1 MWSGFQVTIALSICA
16 WIIAFLV
23 GSFFGIL
30 RTVPNRFLS
39 GLGTLYVELFRN
51 VPLIVQFFTW
61 YLVIPELL
69 PEKIGMWFKAELDP
83 NIQFFLSSMLCL
95 GLFTAARV
103 CEQVR
108 AAIQSL
114 PRGQKNAA
122 LAMGLTLPQAYR
134 YVLLPNAYRVIVP
147 PMTSEMMNL
156 VKNSAI
162 ASTIGLVDMAAQA
175 GKLLDYSAH
184 AWESFTAIT
193 LAYVLI
199 NAFIMLAVMRLSS
212 FAPVA
217 WFAKAYVNVFRSI
230 PLVMVLLWFYLI
242 VPGFLQNVLG
252 LSPKNDIRLISAM
265 VAFSMFEAAYYSE
278 IIRAGIQSISRGQ
291 SSAALALGMTH
302 WQSMKLII
310 LPQAFRAMVPL
321 LLTQGIV
328 LFQDTSLVYV
338 LSLADFFRTAS
349 TIGERDGTQVEMIL
363 FAGFVYFVISLSAS
377 LLVSYL
383 KRRTA

>member
-1 MWSGFQVTIALSICA
+1 MSIDWNWGIFLQQAPFGNTTYLGWLWSGFQVTVALSITA

-23 GSFFGIL
+23 GSLFGIL

-39 GLGTLYVELFRN
+39 SIGTLYVELFRN

-69 PEKIGMWFKAELDP
+69 PEDLGMWF
-83 NIQFFLSSMLCL
+83 FVSSMLCL

-199 NAFIMLAVMRLSS
+199 NAFIMLVMNLVERKVRL
-212 FAPVA
+212 
-217 WFAKAYVNVFRSI
+217 
-230 PLVMVLLWFYLI
+230 
-242 VPGFLQNVLG
+242 PGNLG
-252 LSPKNDIRLISAM
+252 GK
-265 VAFSMFEAAYYSE
+265 
-278 IIRAGIQSISRGQ
+278 
-291 SSAALALGMTH
+291 
-302 WQSMKLII
+302 
-310 LPQAFRAMVPL
+310 
-321 LLTQGIV
+321 
-328 LFQDTSLVYV
+328 
-338 LSLADFFRTAS
+338 
-349 TIGERDGTQVEMIL
+349 
-363 FAGFVYFVISLSAS
+363 
-377 LLVSYL
+377 
-383 KRRTA
+383 

>member
-1 MWSGFQVTIALSICA
+1 MSIDWNWGIFLQQAPFGNTTYLGWLWSGFQVTVALSITA

-23 GSFFGIL
+23 GSLFGIL

-39 GLGTLYVELFRN
+39 SIGTLYVELFRN

-69 PEKIGMWFKAELDP
+69 PEDLGMWFKAELDP
-83 NIQFFLSSMLCL
+83 NVQFFVSSMLCL

-156 VKNSAI
+156 
-162 ASTIGLVDMAAQA
+162 GLVDMAAQA

-199 NAFIMLAVMRLSS
+199 NAFIMLVMNLVERKVRL
-212 FAPVA
+212 
-217 WFAKAYVNVFRSI
+217 
-230 PLVMVLLWFYLI
+230 
-242 VPGFLQNVLG
+242 PGNLG
-252 LSPKNDIRLISAM
+252 GK
-265 VAFSMFEAAYYSE
+265 
-278 IIRAGIQSISRGQ
+278 
-291 SSAALALGMTH
+291 
-302 WQSMKLII
+302 
-310 LPQAFRAMVPL
+310 
-321 LLTQGIV
+321 
-328 LFQDTSLVYV
+328 
-338 LSLADFFRTAS
+338 
-349 TIGERDGTQVEMIL
+349 
-363 FAGFVYFVISLSAS
+363 
-377 LLVSYL
+377 
-383 KRRTA
+383 